1 MRKESPPGLD
11 GEKVFSPKIIPRVGI
26 LERKAA
32 VGSNKY
38 RQRNPLNTPK
48 RKRQSSPMGIGM
60 LGCLLILRCVEW
72 SAYFATSKALLWFF
86 AGAGRLFCKGY
97 CLSAA

>member
-38 RQRNPLNTPK
+38 RQRNPLNKERVGNT
-48 RKRQSSPMGIGM
+48 
-60 LGCLLILRCVEW
+60 
-72 SAYFATSKALLWFF
+72 
-86 AGAGRLFCKGY
+86 
-97 CLSAA
+97 